1 MRRDQLI
8 ALGVA
13 TTAMTL
19 AAGCGATQELT
30 PQAHTDPSPGY
41 SVIAIF
47 SARSALGVGAEVTLQ
62 GAPAGRVTHVVKDG
76 SRLIATLSIRP
87 RYAPLDGD
95 TVAVLRRRSSGP
107 RQAYVELKPGNYG
120 DPLAD
125 QGPVRQD
132 L

>member
-1 MRRDQLI
+1 MNF
-8 ALGVA
+8 
-13 TTAMTL
+13 
-19 AAGCGATQELT
+19 AAGCGATQELR

-41 SVIAIF
+41 SIIAIF
-47 SARSALGVGAEVTLQ
+47 PARSPLAVGAEVTLE
-62 GAPAGRVTHVVKDG
+62 GAPAGRVTRVVKDD

-95 TVAVLRRRSSGP
+95 TVAVLRRRSSGS
-107 RQAYVELKPGNYG
+107 RKAYVELKPGHYG

-125 QGPVRQD
+125 QAPVRQD